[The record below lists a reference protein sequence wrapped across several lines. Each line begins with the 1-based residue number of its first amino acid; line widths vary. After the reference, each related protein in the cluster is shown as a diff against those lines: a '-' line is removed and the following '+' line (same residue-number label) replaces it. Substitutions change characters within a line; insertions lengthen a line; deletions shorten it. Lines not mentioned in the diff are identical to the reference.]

1 MAMAMIWIETQQDR
15 WSTILPT
22 MSSNKVSK
30 WFWTVR
36 ELKIVSN
43 GPMVQERAL
52 EFATAMGVKDF
63 AASGG
68 WLDRFKKRKKL
79 EYKENHNSAGY
90 RELNVEFIQINY
102 S

>member
-1 MAMAMIWIETQQDR
+1 
-15 WSTILPT
+15 

-52 EFATAMGVKDF
+52 KFATAMGVKDF

-68 WLDRFKKRKKL
+68 WLDRFKKRGKF
-79 EYKENHNSAGY
+79 KENHNSAGY
-90 RELNVEFIQINY
+90 TELNVEFILINY

>member
-1 MAMAMIWIETQQDR
+1 
-15 WSTILPT
+15 

-52 EFATAMGVKDF
+52 KFATAMGVKDF

-68 WLDRFKKRKKL
+68 WLD
-79 EYKENHNSAGY
+79 
-90 RELNVEFIQINY
+90 
-102 S
+102 

>member
-1 MAMAMIWIETQQDR
+1 
-15 WSTILPT
+15 

-63 AASGG
+63 AASGC
-68 WLDRFKKRKKL
+68 WLDRFKKCKKQL
-79 EYKENHNSAGY
+79 FIEKYSMGENHNSAGY
-90 RELNVEFIQINY
+90 TEWSLEFILINY